1 MSVQRTTGLG
11 RQDARLI
18 ADALFVALEDARTV
32 HKDED
37 ADRIGLI
44 LLDILDKCPELRT
57 PERLEELRK
66 NGGYYASRSARLNGT
81 HPWRNV

>member
-57 PERLEELRK
+57 QERLEALRK
-66 NGGYYASRSARLNGT
+66 MSGVYVCSVLDR
-81 HPWRNV
+81 PKIWRNV